1 MVNYEE
7 FGTSQKVCL
16 GDSCTFE
23 AFGKEN
29 SKNRLMHVMEID
41 LSEKWGEAADSE
53 YQSLMQNETWER
65 VVLPKGRK
73 PVGCKWGLFK
83 TKRGSDGKV

>member
-1 MVNYEE
+1 MKNLAHHRRYVLETVVLLRLSE
-7 FGTSQKVCL
+7 RKH
-16 GDSCTFE
+16 
-23 AFGKEN
+23 